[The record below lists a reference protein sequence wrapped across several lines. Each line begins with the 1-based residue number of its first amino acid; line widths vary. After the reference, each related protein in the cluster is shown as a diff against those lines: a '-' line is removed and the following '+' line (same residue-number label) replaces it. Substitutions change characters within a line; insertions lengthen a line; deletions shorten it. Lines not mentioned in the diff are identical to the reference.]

1 MRLRLRLLVP
11 VLVTGAFLPLTVAA
25 SVQATE
31 GCEAPASCLVEK
43 GTSTVVARDPDDPD
57 DPTDDW
63 PWDHAG

>member
-11 VLVTGAFLPLTVAA
+11 VLVTGALLPLTVAA
-25 SVQATE
+25 SVPAAE
-31 GCEAPASCLVEK
+31 GCAAPASCLAEK
-43 GTSTVVARDPDDPD
+43 GAITVVAHPDDPG